1 MATSGTTFR
10 LWSVTM
16 SELFFPSAEFEKI
29 WREIKQLLEWNQG
42 FGFYLVFGE
51 EQRPL
56 DELRQRVQDAT
67 RLQSKTLQLIRPL
80 EPTTAEEEVLTAILS
95 PAPLFTDY
103 ASPIWLDLTMGP
115 EDKPWQTVRQ
125 RVLAAL
131 NRQRSRLEIEC
142 QRPLFVSLPVTMAAE
157 VVTWAP
163 DLWSI
168 RQYIALLPNTALP
181 STNTGS
187 DKADKPEEAGILSPE
202 LQQLTPAR
210 LRRKMIELGNNGE
223 NELDSGH
230 IDIALIHFRQ
240 AWQIATY
247 LYQLIGA
254 TPQTLRDL
262 SISLDKVADCQKE
275 LGQLPLALSHYQQS
289 LELCQQ
295 LRQQLGDTPQALRDL
310 SVSLNNVAYCQQK
323 LGQLPLALNHYK
335 QSLDLCRQLRQQL
348 GDTPQALHDLSISLE
363 MVASCQAELG
373 QPQLALSLYQ
383 QSLELRL
390 QLRQQLGDTPQT
402 LRDLSI
408 SLEMVASCQAELGQ
422 PQLALSL
429 YQQSLEL
436 RLQLRH
442 LLGDTPQVLR
452 DLAASFERVA
462 GCQQA
467 IGNYPAALEG
477 FKQSLEYCK
486 QLQQQLGD
494 TPQTM
499 QALAKIWQKIGECNL
514 QAQEPELAEAAFNEQ
529 KVWLTI

>member
-1 MATSGTTFR
+1 MAASGTTFR

-51 EQRPL
+51 EQWSL

-80 EPTTAEEEVLTAILS
+80 EPTQAEEEVLTAILS
-95 PAPLFTDY
+95 PPPLFTDY

-181 STNTGS
+181 STNTES
-187 DKADKPEEAGILSPE
+187 YKVDKPEEAGILSPE

-262 SISLDKVADCQKE
+262 SISLDRVADCQKE

-289 LELCQQ
+289 LELRQELRQQLGDTPQALRDLAISLSYVADCQQELGQLPLALSHYQQSLKLCQQ
-295 LRQQLGDTPQALRDL
+295 LRQQLGDTPQALRDI
-310 SVSLNNVAYCQQK
+310 SISLNNVGDCQQE

-335 QSLDLCRQLRQQL
+335 QSLELCQQLREQL
-348 GDTPQALHDLSISLE
+348 GDTPQALRDLSISLE
-363 MVASCQAELG
+363 KVASCQAELG

-390 QLRQQLGDTPQT
+390 QLRQL
-402 LRDLSI
+402 
-408 SLEMVASCQAELGQ
+408 
-422 PQLALSL
+422 
-429 YQQSLEL
+429 
-436 RLQLRH
+436 
-442 LLGDTPQVLR
+442 
-452 DLAASFERVA
+452 
-462 GCQQA
+462 
-467 IGNYPAALEG
+467 
-477 FKQSLEYCK
+477 
-486 QLQQQLGD
+486 LGD

-499 QALAKIWQKIGECNL
+499 QALAKIWKRIGECHL

-529 KVWLTI
+529 RKLEKTNKIK

>member
-1 MATSGTTFR
+1 MAASGTTFR

-181 STNTGS
+181 STNTES
-187 DKADKPEEAGILSPE
+187 YKVDKPEEAGILSPE

-210 LRRKMIELGNNGE
+210 LRRKMIELGNNGKKALE
-223 NELDSGH
+223 NRH

-254 TPQTLRDL
+254 TPQALRDL

-275 LGQLPLALSHYQQS
+275 SGQLPLALSHYQQS
-289 LELCQQ
+289 LELRQE

-310 SVSLNNVAYCQQK
+310 AISLSYVADCQQE
-323 LGQLPLALNHYK
+323 LGQLPLALSHYQ
-335 QSLDLCRQLRQQL
+335 QSLKLCQQLRQQL

-363 MVASCQAELG
+363 KVANCQAELG

-390 QLRQQLGDTPQT
+390 QLR
-402 LRDLSI
+402 
-408 SLEMVASCQAELGQ
+408 EL
-422 PQLALSL
+422 
-429 YQQSLEL
+429 
-436 RLQLRH
+436 
-442 LLGDTPQVLR
+442 
-452 DLAASFERVA
+452 
-462 GCQQA
+462 
-467 IGNYPAALEG
+467 
-477 FKQSLEYCK
+477 
-486 QLQQQLGD
+486 LGD

-529 KVWLTI
+529 KKFTNIQLNQIDTK

>member
-1 MATSGTTFR
+1 MAASGTTFR

-51 EQRPL
+51 EQWSL

-80 EPTTAEEEVLTAILS
+80 EPTQAEEEVLTAILS

-181 STNTGS
+181 SADTGS
-187 DKADKPEEAGILSPE
+187 DKAGKPEEAGILSPE

-210 LRRKMIELGNNGE
+210 LRRKMIEQGNNGE
-223 NELDSGH
+223 KALESGL
-230 IDIALIHFRQ
+230 IDKAIIQYRQ

-247 LYQLIGA
+247 LYQLIGD

-262 SISLDKVADCQKE
+262 SISLDRVADCQKE

-289 LELCQQ
+289 LELRQE

-310 SVSLNNVAYCQQK
+310 AISLSYVADCQK
-323 LGQLPLALNHYK
+323 ELGQLPLALSHYQ
-335 QSLDLCRQLRQQL
+335 QSLKLCQQLRQQL

-363 MVASCQAELG
+363 KVASCQAELG

-390 QLRQQLGDTPQT
+390 QLR
-402 LRDLSI
+402 
-408 SLEMVASCQAELGQ
+408 EL
-422 PQLALSL
+422 
-429 YQQSLEL
+429 
-436 RLQLRH
+436 
-442 LLGDTPQVLR
+442 
-452 DLAASFERVA
+452 
-462 GCQQA
+462 
-467 IGNYPAALEG
+467 
-477 FKQSLEYCK
+477 
-486 QLQQQLGD
+486 LGD

-499 QALAKIWQKIGECNL
+499 QALAKIWQKIGECHL

-529 KVWLTI
+529 KNFTNIQ